1 MTTPARPGK
10 YEIVEVDEAVKITRY
25 VYGVR
30 AVRNELK
37 IGQPDYS
44 SSGSGG

>member
-1 MTTPARPGK
+1 LR
-10 YEIVEVDEAVKITRY
+10 TRRE

-30 AVRNELK
+30 AVRSELK

-44 SSGSGG
+44 STPGSGG